1 MSFRTVVIKN
11 RSKLDLNLNYLVCR
25 SEDEKKVYI
34 PEISVLILESTAI
47 SLTTALISELVK
59 NNVKIIFCDEKHNPE
74 SELAPYYGAHNSPSV
89 VSRQINWNVFN
100 KQKIWTSIVKSKISK
115 QRNFLMILGYDE
127 EANMLDEYIN
137 ELQLNDST
145 NREGHAAKVYFNAV
159 WGMDF
164 SRRVE
169 GYVNSALNYGYAVLL
184 SCFNR
189 AIVAKGYLTQ
199 LGIWHKNEFNE
210 FNLACDLME
219 PFRILIDKMVYLLEP
234 SAKDYKRKILE
245 IFDLKLKIDGKEQ
258 FFENAISIYVQSVFD
273 AIESGDE
280 RLIKMYE

>member
-25 SEDEKKVYI
+25 NEEEKKVYI

-74 SELAPYYGAHNSPSV
+74 SEIAPYYGAHNSPDV
-89 VSRQINWNVFN
+89 VGRQINWDITN
-100 KQKIWTSIVKSKISK
+100 KQIVWTSIVGYKILK
-115 QRNFLMILGYDE
+115 QRDFLMLLGYDE
-127 EANMLDEYIN
+127 EANMLDGYLK
-137 ELQLNDST
+137 ELQLNDSS
-145 NREGHAAKVYFNAV
+145 NREGHSAKVYFNAL

-169 GYVNSALNYGYAVLL
+169 GNVNSALNYGYAILL

-189 AIVAKGYLTQ
+189 VIVSKGYLTQ

-210 FNLACDLME
+210 FNLSCDLME
-219 PFRILIDKMVYLLEP
+219 PFRILVDKLAYKLDANE
-234 SAKDYKRKILE
+234 KDFKRKMLE

-273 AIESGDE
+273 AIEYGDE
-280 RLIKMYE
+280 KLIKMYE